1 VERAPKWTHIIVHHT
16 GAEER
21 NAEQVRSYHLSLG
34 WQDIGYHFVIER
46 DGEVVKGRNLSLPGA
61 HCRAGGMNF
70 KGIGVALIGN
80 LELHPPLQKQEDA
93 LVHLLRCLGEKFSI
107 PVTNILGHNEVP
119 GANTLC
125 PGRFLV
131 MKKIRE
137 KVQARPANANT
148 PPQFY
153 RVQVGAFSQKK
164 NAEALAQ
171 KLQEAGFPAT
181 IVKS

>member
-1 VERAPKWTHIIVHHT
+1 MDRAPKWTHIIVHHT

-34 WQDIGYHFVIER
+34 WSDVGYHFVIER
-46 DGEVVKGRNLSLPGA
+46 DGKIAKGRSLSRPGA

-80 LELHPPLQKQEDA
+80 LELHPPQQKQEEA
-93 LVHLLRCLGEKFSI
+93 LVYLLRSLGESFAI
-107 PVTNILGHNEVP
+107 PVSNVLGHNEVP

-131 MKKIRE
+131 MAKVRE
-137 KVQARPANANT
+137 KLRSLSTGSKKHPRL
-148 PPQFY
+148 Y

-164 NAEALAQ
+164 NAEKLADR
-171 KLQEAGFPAT
+171 LRRAGFPA
-181 IVKS
+181 IILSS